1 MSRYQGAVAFLSLIL
16 SGSDITVIALLNS
29 IKYCVAD
36 KIVCSNFFGCPLG
49 YHDTFRFYDL
59 VNMKINKNRLLLA
72 LLPVLL
78 TGCTTPGTHLSTG
91 NKNVIQPSEEQQESD
106 ISDVVNLYPLTAQS
120 VSSYRSESLSVSQ
133 ANPTLDVDIAKY
145 EYQVGVGDILNITIW
160 DHPEL
165 TIPAGS
171 YRSSTEAGNWVHAD
185 GTIFYPYIGTVE
197 VAGKTV
203 REVRT
208 EIASRLAKYI
218 ESPQVDVNVAAFRS
232 KKTYITGEVSQ
243 PGQQPITNIPL
254 TLLDAV
260 NRSGGLSENAD
271 WRNVSLTRNG
281 VEENLSLYGL
291 MQRGDLTQ
299 NRLLQAGDIVHVPR
313 NDNQKVF
320 VMGEVN
326 DPQLLKIDRVGMS
339 LTEALSNVGGINQL
353 TADATGVFVIRT
365 SDDKSERM
373 ADIYQ
378 LNMEDASA
386 LVIGTEFDLRP
397 YDIVYVTAAPIS
409 RWNRVIGQLVPTIS
423 GFNDLTEGM
432 LRVRN
437 W

>member
-1 MSRYQGAVAFLSLIL
+1 
-16 SGSDITVIALLNS
+16 
-29 IKYCVAD
+29 
-36 KIVCSNFFGCPLG
+36 
-49 YHDTFRFYDL
+49 
-59 VNMKINKNRLLLA
+59 MKINKNRLLIA
-72 LLPVLL
+72 LLPALL
-78 TGCTTPGTHLSTG
+78 AGCTTPGTHLSTD

-106 ISDVVNLYPLTAQS
+106 ISDVVNLYPLTAQT
-120 VSSYRSESLSVSQ
+120 VSSYRNESLLVSQ
-133 ANPTLDVDIAKY
+133 ANPELDVDIAKY

-208 EIASRLAKYI
+208 DIANRLAKYI

-232 KKTYITGEVSQ
+232 KKTYITGEVSK
-243 PGQQPITNIPL
+243 PGQQAITNIPL

-260 NRSGGLSENAD
+260 NRSGGLSEDAD

-320 VMGEVN
+320 VMGEVKE
-326 DPQLLKIDRVGMS
+326 PKLLKIDRVGMS
-339 LTEALSNVGGINQL
+339 LTEALSNVGGINEL

-378 LNMEDASA
+378 LNIEDASA
-386 LVIGTEFDLRP
+386 LVIGTEFDLKP

-409 RWNRVIGQLVPTIS
+409 RWNRVIGQLLPTIN
-423 GFNDLTEGM
+423 GFNNLTEGA

-437 W
+437 WP

>member
-1 MSRYQGAVAFLSLIL
+1 
-16 SGSDITVIALLNS
+16 
-29 IKYCVAD
+29 
-36 KIVCSNFFGCPLG
+36 
-49 YHDTFRFYDL
+49 
-59 VNMKINKNRLLLA
+59 MKIKKNRLFFA
-72 LLPVLL
+72 LLPALL
-78 TGCTTPGTHLSTG
+78 VGCTTPGTHLTTDD
-91 NKNVIQPSEEQQESD
+91 KNVILPPKEQQTAD
-106 ISDVVNLYPLTAQS
+106 ISDVVNLYPLTAKTVTNYKSQAQ
-120 VSSYRSESLSVSQ
+120 SVSQ
-133 ANPTLDVDIAKY
+133 ANPDLDIDIAKY
-145 EYQVGVGDILNITIW
+145 EYKVGVGDILNITIW

-171 YRSSTEAGNWVHAD
+171 YRSAEEAGNWVRAD
-185 GTIFYPYIGTVE
+185 GTIFYPYIGNVE
-197 VAGKTV
+197 VLGKTV
-203 REVRT
+203 I
-208 EIASRLAKYI
+208 EIRSDIATRLSKYI
-218 ESPQVDVNVAAFRS
+218 ESPQVEVNVAGFRS
-232 KKTYITGEVSQ
+232 QRTYITGEVEE
-243 PGQQPITNIPL
+243 PGQQAITNIPL

-326 DPQLLKIDRVGMS
+326 EPQLLKIDRVGMS

-353 TADATGVFVIRT
+353 SADATGVFVIRT

-386 LVIGTEFDLRP
+386 LVIGTEFDLKP

-423 GFNDLTEGM
+423 GFNELTEGV
-432 LRVRN
+432 LRIRN
-437 W
+437 WP

>member
-1 MSRYQGAVAFLSLIL
+1 
-16 SGSDITVIALLNS
+16 
-29 IKYCVAD
+29 
-36 KIVCSNFFGCPLG
+36 
-49 YHDTFRFYDL
+49 
-59 VNMKINKNRLLLA
+59 MKIKKNRLFLA
-72 LLPVLL
+72 LLPALL
-78 TGCTTPGTHLSTG
+78 VGCTTPGTHLTTDD
-91 NKNVIQPSEEQQESD
+91 KNVILPSEEQQAAD
-106 ISDVVNLYPLTAQS
+106 ISDVVNLYPLTAQT
-120 VSSYRSESLSVSQ
+120 VSNYKSQTPSVSQ
-133 ANPTLDVDIAKY
+133 ANSELDVEIAKY
-145 EYQVGVGDILNITIW
+145 EYKVGVGDILNVTIW

-171 YRSSTEAGNWVHAD
+171 YRSASEAGNWVHAD

-203 REVRT
+203 REIRADVA
-208 EIASRLAKYI
+208 ERLAKYI

-232 KKTYITGEVSQ
+232 KKTYITGEVTA

-260 NRSGGLSENAD
+260 NRSGGLSEDAD

-281 VEENLSLYGL
+281 FEENISLYGL

-326 DPQLLKIDRVGMS
+326 EPQLLKIDRAGMS

-353 TADATGVFVIRT
+353 SADATGVFVIRT

-386 LVIGTEFDLRP
+386 LVIGTEFDLKP

-409 RWNRVIGQLVPTIS
+409 RWNRVIGQLVPTIT
-423 GFNDLTEGM
+423 GFNDLTEGV
-432 LRVRN
+432 LRIRN
-437 W
+437 WP

>member
-1 MSRYQGAVAFLSLIL
+1 M
-16 SGSDITVIALLNS
+16 ALLNS
-29 IKYCVAD
+29 LKYCVTD

-78 TGCTTPGTHLSTG
+78 AGCTTPGTHLSTG
-91 NKNVIQPSEEQQESD
+91 NKNVIQLSEEQQESD

-133 ANPTLDVDIAKY
+133 ANPALDIDIAKY

-171 YRSSTEAGNWVHAD
+171 YRSAEEAGNWVRAN
-185 GTIFYPYIGTVE
+185 GTIFYPYIGSVD
-197 VAGKTV
+197 VLDKTV
-203 REVRT
+203 DEIRT
-208 EIASRLAKYI
+208 DITTRLSKYI
-218 ESPQVDVNVAAFRS
+218 ESPQVDVNVAGFRS
-232 KKTYITGEVSQ
+232 KKTYITGEVSN
-243 PGQQPITNIPL
+243 PGEQPITNIPL
-254 TLLDAV
+254 TLLDAI
-260 NRSGGLSENAD
+260 NRSEGLSEDAD

-281 VEENLSLYGL
+281 VQEYISLYAL
-291 MQRGDLTQ
+291 MQKGDLTQ

-313 NDNQKVF
+313 NDAQKVF

-326 DPQLLKIDRVGMS
+326 EPQLLKIDRAGMS

-353 TADATGVFVIRT
+353 SADATGVFVIRT
-365 SDDKSERM
+365 SDDKSDRM

-378 LNMEDASA
+378 LNIEDASA
-386 LVIGTEFDLRP
+386 LVIGTEFDLKP

-423 GFNDLTEGM
+423 GFNELTEGV
-432 LRVRN
+432 LRVRTWPQN
-437 W
+437 HYLVTFYL

>member
-1 MSRYQGAVAFLSLIL
+1 
-16 SGSDITVIALLNS
+16 
-29 IKYCVAD
+29 
-36 KIVCSNFFGCPLG
+36 
-49 YHDTFRFYDL
+49 
-59 VNMKINKNRLLLA
+59 MKINKNRLLLA

-78 TGCTTPGTHLSTG
+78 AGCTTPGSHLSTG
-91 NKNVIQPSEEQQESD
+91 DKNVIQTSEDQQESD
-106 ISDVVNLYPLTAQS
+106 ISEVVNVYPLTAQS
-120 VSSYRSESLSVSQ
+120 VSTYQTGELSVSR
-133 ANPTLDVDIAKY
+133 ANPDLDVDIAKY
-145 EYQVGVGDILNITIW
+145 EYKVGVGDILNITIW

-203 REVRT
+203 REIRAD
-208 EIASRLAKYI
+208 IAERLAKYI

-232 KKTYITGEVSQ
+232 KKTYITGEVSK

-260 NRSGGLSENAD
+260 NRSGGLSEDAD

-281 VEENLSLYGL
+281 VEETLSLYGL

-320 VMGEVN
+320 VMGEVKE
-326 DPQLLKIDRVGMS
+326 PKLLKIDRAGMS
-339 LTEALSNVGGINQL
+339 LTEALSNVGGINEL

-378 LNMEDASA
+378 LDIEDASA
-386 LVIGTEFDLRP
+386 LVIGTEFDLKS
-397 YDIVYVTAAPIS
+397 YDVVYVTAAPIS
-409 RWNRVIGQLVPTIS
+409 RWNRVIGQLLPTIN
-423 GFNDLTEGM
+423 GFNNLTEGAQ
-432 LRVRN
+432 RIRT
-437 W
+437 WP

>member
-1 MSRYQGAVAFLSLIL
+1 
-16 SGSDITVIALLNS
+16 
-29 IKYCVAD
+29 
-36 KIVCSNFFGCPLG
+36 
-49 YHDTFRFYDL
+49 
-59 VNMKINKNRLLLA
+59 MKINKNRLLIA
-72 LLPVLL
+72 LLPALL
-78 TGCTTPGTHLSTG
+78 AGCTTPGTHLSTD

-106 ISDVVNLYPLTAQS
+106 ISDVVNLYPLTAQT
-120 VSSYRSESLSVSQ
+120 VSSYRNKSLLVSQ
-133 ANPTLDVDIAKY
+133 ANPELDVDIAKY

-208 EIASRLAKYI
+208 DIANRLAKYI

-232 KKTYITGEVSQ
+232 KKTYITGEVSK
-243 PGQQPITNIPL
+243 PGQQAITNIPL

-260 NRSGGLSENAD
+260 NRSGGLSEDAD

-386 LVIGTEFDLRP
+386 LVIGTEFDLKP

-423 GFNDLTEGM
+423 GFNDLTEGA
-432 LRVRN
+432 LRIRN
-437 W
+437 WP

>member
-1 MSRYQGAVAFLSLIL
+1 MHFL
-16 SGSDITVIALLNS
+16 N
-29 IKYCVAD
+29 
-36 KIVCSNFFGCPLG
+36 
-49 YHDTFRFYDL
+49 YDL
-59 VNMKINKNRLLLA
+59 VNMKIKKNRLLLA

-78 TGCTTPGTHLSTG
+78 VGCTTPGTHLTTDD
-91 NKNVIQPSEEQQESD
+91 KNVILPSEEQQAAD
-106 ISDVVNLYPLTAQS
+106 ISDVVNLYPLTAQT
-120 VSSYRSESLSVSQ
+120 VSNYKSQTLPVSK
-133 ANPTLDVDIAKY
+133 ANPELDVDIAQY
-145 EYQVGVGDILNITIW
+145 EYKVGVGDILNITIW

-171 YRSSTEAGNWVHAD
+171 YRSASEAGNWVHAD

-203 REVRT
+203 REIRADV
-208 EIASRLAKYI
+208 ADRLAKYI

-232 KKTYITGEVSQ
+232 KKTYVTGEVKA
-243 PGQQPITNIPL
+243 PGQQAITNIPL

-260 NRSGGLSENAD
+260 NRSGGLSESAD

-281 VEENLSLYGL
+281 VEENISLYGL

-299 NRLLQAGDIVHVPR
+299 NRLLKAGDIIHVPR

-326 DPQLLKIDRVGMS
+326 EPQLLKIDRVGMS

-353 TADATGVFVIRT
+353 SADATGVFVIRT

-378 LNMEDASA
+378 LNIEDASA
-386 LVIGTEFDLRP
+386 LVIGTEFDLKP

-409 RWNRVIGQLVPTIS
+409 RWNRVIGQLVPTIT
-423 GFNDLTEGM
+423 GFNDLTEGV
-432 LRVRN
+432 LRIRN
-437 W
+437 WP